1 MLIGFD
7 TGLIVLWNVK
17 NKKAEARFY
26 GPSDVYTSKLV
37 IIFW

>member
-26 GPSDVYTSKLV
+26 GPTDVNSDYHHT
-37 IIFW
+37 